1 MNLEEELVVGDP
13 NDYFDELASKR
24 WRRKG
29 DSHGL
34 LLCCRPRMGG
44 LPDAA
49 DCAMLEQ
56 NQVKLIVSCFQDF
69 CTQRGG
75 SIPRGAFQIKFNYTA
90 QMLRGKHWDPGALKA
105 IIKPT
110 LAQGHGIFVHCSAGC
125 HRAPVAAAMLIPC
138 LQGKSF
144 DDSIAHIQKL
154 RNIEPWKIVG
164 PLCDRDLVDWVHSVA
179 NGRTL
184 PDSILRV
191 PAELVCGF
199 RRLPFAYG
207 SFCYV
212 G

>member
-1 MNLEEELVVGDP
+1 M
-13 NDYFDELASKR
+13 
-24 WRRKG
+24 
-29 DSHGL
+29 
-34 LLCCRPRMGG
+34 
-44 LPDAA
+44 
-49 DCAMLEQ
+49 
-56 NQVKLIVSCFQDF
+56 
-69 CTQRGG
+69 
-75 SIPRGAFQIKFNYTA
+75 
-90 QMLRGKHWDPGALKA
+90 
-105 IIKPT
+105 
-110 LAQGHGIFVHCSAGC
+110 
-125 HRAPVAAAMLIPC
+125 AAAMLISC

-191 PAELVCGF
+191 PAEPVCGF
-199 RRLPFAYG
+199 RRLPLAYG

>member
-49 DCAMLEQ
+49 ACAMLEQ

-90 QMLRGKHWDPGALKA
+90 QMLRDKHWDPGALKF
-105 IIKPT
+105 
-110 LAQGHGIFVHCSAGC
+110 GAGAWHLC
-125 HRAPVAAAMLIPC
+125 PLLSRMP
-138 LQGKSF
+138 QSSSGSGY
-144 DDSIAHIQKL
+144 AHL
-154 RNIEPWKIVG
+154 
-164 PLCDRDLVDWVHSVA
+164 L
-179 NGRTL
+179 
-184 PDSILRV
+184 
-191 PAELVCGF
+191 
-199 RRLPFAYG
+199 FARQV
-207 SFCYV
+207 F
-212 G
+212 